1 MTLLPATAQIGR
13 PTARAAYGARAAR
26 GIHVARQSVEM
37 HHGLQLLK
45 SEELAALLPTQVP
58 HTSLPIGVHLMAD
71 HWQEHVLLQA
81 AAALEAGLAG
91 RLRKRPE
98 AFVDVDLATPAGQGQ

>member
-1 MTLLPATAQIGR
+1 MASGVSDTALVVRMMKYIFMGNLMGFPAVSVPVG
-13 PTARAAYGARAAR
+13 YGPGA
-26 GIHVARQSVEM
+26 
-37 HHGLQLLK
+37 GLD
-45 SEELAALLPTQVP
+45 AN
-58 HTSLPIGVHLMAD
+58 TSLPIGVHLMAD